1 MVALTVILFIFAG
14 YFAFNAFVIYKVD
27 LTELKDESMVVQS
40 TFLNQ
45 QSTQAEEITE
55 ATELSDYDKRVLE
68 LEQELK
74 EVKMGD
80 NTDTDENEV
89 NAFLEEFDSAIDY
102 DVSAFDTYKA
112 KQNYIRN
119 KLEGYFTEDGFKN
132 SPYYEYCNTDE
143 IITQEVSGKTIEYK
157 LKIANHSMDFLR
169 TYLKQGKEKIQYN
182 VFVEIECEQN
192 DEFLLLTVDKTD
204 EGYKISKY
212 KEIGVE

>member
-1 MVALTVILFIFAG
+1 MVALTVVLFIFAG

-27 LTELKDESMVVQS
+27 LTGLKDESMVVQS
-40 TFLNQ
+40 TILNQ

-55 ATELSDYDKRVLE
+55 ATELSDYDKRILE

-80 NTDTDENEV
+80 NTGTDENEV
-89 NAFLEEFDSAIDY
+89 NAFLKEFDSAIDY
-102 DVSAFDTYKA
+102 DVSAFDTYKE

-132 SPYYEYCNTDE
+132 SPYYEYCTADE

-157 LKIANHSMDFLR
+157 LKIANHSMNFLR
-169 TYLKQGKEKIQYN
+169 TYLKQDKEKSKYN

-192 DEFLLLTVDKTD
+192 DEYLLLTVDKTD
-204 EGYKISKY
+204 EGYKISNY
-212 KEIGVE
+212 KEIGVG